1 MIPTYTRAPER
12 STHRITQTTA
22 ADSAELAGLLR
33 ELDSLLYYAAK
44 DLHFLAAEIEAAVDR
59 LAGEGRT
66 ADALAVAERIRQASA
81 ACEHAR
87 AAVAGEVR
95 HGE

>member
-1 MIPTYTRAPER
+1 MPEFPTRAHER
-12 STHRITQTTA
+12 IRTTSITQA
-22 ADSAELAGLLR
+22 AQADSAELAGLR
-33 ELDSLLYYAAK
+33 KELESLLYHAGR
-44 DLHFLAAEIEAAVDR
+44 DLAYLAAEIEIAVDR

-87 AAVAGEVR
+87 AAVAGEV
-95 HGE
+95 EQ